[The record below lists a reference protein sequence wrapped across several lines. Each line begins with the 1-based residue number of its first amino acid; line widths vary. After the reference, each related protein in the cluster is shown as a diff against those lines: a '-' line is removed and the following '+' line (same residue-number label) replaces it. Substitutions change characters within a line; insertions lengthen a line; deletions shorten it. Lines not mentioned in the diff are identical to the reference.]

1 MRGYDFFVNVIWLE
15 IVINIEVRIYFIFV
29 FGNFDVFYKV
39 SNFSFI

>member
-29 FGNFDVFYKV
+29 FGNLDVFYKV